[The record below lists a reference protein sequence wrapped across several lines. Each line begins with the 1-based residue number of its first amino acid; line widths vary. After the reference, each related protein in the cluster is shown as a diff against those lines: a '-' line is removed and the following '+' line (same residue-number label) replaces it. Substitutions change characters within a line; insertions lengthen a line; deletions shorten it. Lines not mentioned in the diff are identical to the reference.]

1 MGGIML
7 FLRNIFLSLVL
18 LVAPFVVNAEDQ
30 VNINTA
36 DVQTLTAE
44 LKGVGE
50 KKAQAIIDYRDEHGP
65 FRSASDLTSVK
76 GVGDKLLEDN
86 ADKIIV
92 EGE

>member
-1 MGGIML
+1 MK
-7 FLRNIFLSLVL
+7 SLLKTVSAVL
-18 LVAPFVVNAEDQ
+18 LFVVAGWAIAAGQ